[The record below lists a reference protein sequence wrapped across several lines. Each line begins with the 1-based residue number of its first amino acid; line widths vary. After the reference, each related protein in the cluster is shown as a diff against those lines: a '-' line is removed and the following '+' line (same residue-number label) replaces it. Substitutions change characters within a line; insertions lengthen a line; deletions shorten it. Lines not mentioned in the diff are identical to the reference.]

1 MKVKALINYYDKDLK
16 RDIKAGVI
24 YEVESEERLKEL
36 LGANDKKLICCEV
49 LKEAETEDNLSE
61 NKVSEDS
68 SNVDTLPTDEVVEDK
83 ASTDNS
89 SENTVEVTEN
99 PKANKKKSNAK
110 KK

>member
-24 YEVESEERLKEL
+24 YEVESEDRLKEL

-49 LKEAETEDNLSE
+49 LKEAETNDTLPEDN
-61 NKVSEDS
+61 
-68 SNVDTLPTDEVVEDK
+68 SNVDSLPTDKVVEDNT
-83 ASTDNS
+83 STDDLS
-89 SENTVEVTEN
+89 KDTAEVTEN